1 MVAPPGLVKKI
12 CCIGAGYVG
21 GPTCAMIA
29 DKNPNTEVTV
39 VDLNEARIRAWNTDD
54 LPVYEPDLL
63 SYVKSARDGAEGKR
77 RPNLFFSTDVDAAV
91 KAADLI
97 FISVNTPTK
106 YTGTG
111 AGSACDLGYVE
122 SATRKIAE
130 VAESDKIIIE
140 KSTVPC
146 KTAETIREILAATGR
161 PGVRFE
167 ILSNPEFL
175 AEGTAMNDLLHPD
188 RILIGSLRT
197 ERGFQAAEVLSS
209 VYGAWVPRDRIM
221 TINLWSSELTKIA
234 ANALLAQRISSVNA
248 LSAICEAT
256 GADIDEVAYAC
267 GKDTRIGPRMLKAS
281 VGFGGSCFKKDI
293 LSLAYISDSLHL
305 PEVAAYWRSVVDIN
319 EYQKDRFTRRI
330 TKTLYQTLTNK
341 RIAVLG
347 FAYKK
352 NTGDTRETAA
362 ISVVNSLV
370 LEQANI
376 RIYDPRV
383 KEEQIWQDLMAT
395 ASDVELLKKRVTVCS
410 SAYEACTESHAAV
423 ILTEWDEF
431 SNKDYSTPTP
441 STNGV
446 ADTEG
451 LRLNGKSPLLERAP
465 TTDAVPQVTATNA
478 IDGANQSASNATE
491 SHSSNGASNN
501 GKSESGKASKRMDW
515 RHVASL
521 MKKPMFV
528 FDGRN
533 VVDVDKL
540 ESLGFRVECIGKS
553 GTPKASNAL
562 LE

>member
-1 MVAPPGLVKKI
+1 MVSSPRN
-12 CCIGAGYVG
+12 G
-21 GPTCAMIA
+21 GPTCAVIA
-29 DKNPNTEVTV
+29 DKNPDIEVTV
-39 VDLNEARIRAWNTDD
+39 VDLNEARIRAWNSDD
-54 LPVYEPDLL
+54 LPVYEPELL
-63 SYVKSARDGAEGKR
+63 KYVKSARDGANSER
-77 RPNLFFSTDVDAAV
+77 SPNLFFSTDVDAAV
-91 KAADLI
+91 RAADLI

-111 AGSACDLGYVE
+111 AGHACDLGYVE

-130 VAESDKIIIE
+130 VSESDKIVIE

-175 AEGTAMNDLLHPD
+175 AEGTAINDLLHPD

-209 VYGAWVPRDRIM
+209 VYAAWIPRDRIM

-293 LSLAYISDSLHL
+293 LSLAYISDTLHL

-330 TKTLYQTLTNK
+330 TQCLYQSLTNK
-341 RIAVLG
+341 RIAILG

-370 LEQANI
+370 LEQADI
-376 RIYDPRV
+376 RIFDPRV
-383 KEEQIWQDLMAT
+383 KEEQIWQDLTAT
-395 ASDVELLKKRVTVCS
+395 ASDVALLKRRVSVCT
-410 SAYEACTESHAAV
+410 SAYEACTDSHAAV

-431 SNKDYSTPTP
+431 SNKDHSTAQG
-441 STNGV
+441 NGP
-446 ADTEG
+446 APANG
-451 LRLNGKSPLLERAP
+451 LRLNGKGPLLERVP
-465 TTDAVPQVTATNA
+465 TSGTVPQVKDAHTANGP
-478 IDGANQSASNATE
+478 IQDEPVNNDKNLNNL
-491 SHSSNGASNN
+491 SNGHVANSTGEDGNL
-501 GKSESGKASKRMDW
+501 SSRMDW
-515 RHVASL
+515 QHVAGL

-540 ESLGFRVECIGKS
+540 EALGFRVECIGKS
-553 GTPKASNAL
+553 GTPKASSST

>member
-1 MVAPPGLVKKI
+1 M
-12 CCIGAGYVG
+12 
-21 GPTCAMIA
+21 
-29 DKNPNTEVTV
+29 
-39 VDLNEARIRAWNTDD
+39 
-54 LPVYEPDLL
+54 YEPDLL
-63 SYVKSARDGAEGKR
+63 AYVKSARDGANGQRKQ
-77 RPNLFFSTDVDAAV
+77 NLFFSTDVDAAI

-111 AGSACDLGYVE
+111 AGQACDLGYVE

-130 VAESDKIIIE
+130 VSESDKIVIE

-146 KTAETIREILAATGR
+146 RTAETIREVLAATAR

-175 AEGTAMNDLLHPD
+175 AEGTAINDLLHPD

-209 VYGAWVPRDRIM
+209 VYGAWVPRERIM

-256 GADIDEVAYAC
+256 GADIDEVAFAC
-267 GKDTRIGPRMLKAS
+267 GQDTRIGSRMLKAS

-293 LSLAYISDSLHL
+293 LSLAYISDTLHL

-330 TKTLYQTLTNK
+330 TKTLYQSLTNK

-383 KEEQIWQDLMAT
+383 REEQIWQDLMAT
-395 ASDVELLKKRVTVCS
+395 ASDVALLKRRVSVCS
-410 SAYEACTESHAAV
+410 SAYEACTDSHAAV

-431 SNKDYSTPTP
+431 SNKDYSTPQVNDPT
-441 STNGV
+441 S
-446 ADTEG
+446 ADG
-451 LRLNGKSPLLERAP
+451 LRLNGKAPLLERTP
-465 TTDAVPQVTATNA
+465 TAEAVPQVKITDSVNG
-478 IDGANQSASNATE
+478 INQDVPAGKENKP
-491 SHSSNGASNN
+491 SNGLSN
-501 GKSESGKASKRMDW
+501 GGAADRQVPKRMDW
-515 RHVASL
+515 QYVAGL

-533 VVDVDKL
+533 VVDIDKL
-540 ESLGFRVECIGKS
+540 EALGFRVESIGKS
-553 GTPKASNAL
+553 GTPKANSSIMV
-562 LE
+562 

>member
-1 MVAPPGLVKKI
+1 M
-12 CCIGAGYVG
+12 
-21 GPTCAMIA
+21 
-29 DKNPNTEVTV
+29 
-39 VDLNEARIRAWNTDD
+39 
-54 LPVYEPDLL
+54 
-63 SYVKSARDGAEGKR
+63 KSARDGTNSNRK
-77 RPNLFFSTDVDAAV
+77 PNLFFSSDIDAAV

-106 YTGTG
+106 HTGTG
-111 AGSACDLGYVE
+111 AGHACDLGYVE

-130 VAESDKIIIE
+130 VAEDDKIIIE

-146 KTAETIREILAATGR
+146 KTAEAIREILAATGR

-175 AEGTAMNDLLHPD
+175 AEGTAINDLLHPD
-188 RILIGSLRT
+188 RILIGSLQT
-197 ERGFQAAEVLSS
+197 KRGYRAAHALSS
-209 VYGAWVPRDRIM
+209 VYATWIPRDRIM
-221 TINLWSSELTKIA
+221 TINLWSSELSKIA

-293 LSLAYISDSLHL
+293 LSLAYISDTLHL

-319 EYQKDRFTRRI
+319 EYQKNRFTQRI
-330 TKTLYQTLTNK
+330 TRCLYQSLTNK
-341 RIAVLG
+341 RIAILG

-362 ISVVNSLV
+362 ISIVNSLV
-370 LEQANI
+370 LEQADI

-395 ASDVELLKKRVTVCS
+395 TSDTALLKRRVSVCS
-410 SAYEACTESHAAV
+410 SAYEACTDSHAVV

-431 SNKDYSTPTP
+431 SNKGYSVPEAKDIA
-441 STNGV
+441 N
-446 ADTEG
+446 ANG
-451 LRLNGKSPLLERAP
+451 LRLNGKGPLLDRPP
-465 TTDAVPQVTATNA
+465 TSGAISQVSDTEAVNGNDQKGPTCEH
-478 IDGANQSASNATE
+478 IKLSNGFSENGNYRQDTE
-491 SHSSNGASNN
+491 SP
-501 GKSESGKASKRMDW
+501 RMDW
-515 RHVASL
+515 RYVVGL

-533 VVDVDKL
+533 VVDVGKL
-540 ESLGFRVECIGKS
+540 KALGFRVECIGKS
-553 GTPKASNAL
+553 DTPKASCPF

>member
-1 MVAPPGLVKKI
+1 
-12 CCIGAGYVG
+12 
-21 GPTCAMIA
+21 MIA
-29 DKNPNTEVTV
+29 DKNPDIEVTV

-63 SYVKSARDGAEGKR
+63 SYVKSARDGLNSGR
-77 RPNLFFSTDVDAAV
+77 RQNLFFSTDVDSAV

-122 SATRKIAE
+122 SATRTIAE
-130 VAESDKIIIE
+130 VSESDKIIIE

-161 PGVRFE
+161 PGVHFE

-175 AEGTAMNDLLHPD
+175 AEGTAMNDLLRPD

-197 ERGFQAAEVLSS
+197 ERGFQAAEVLSG

-293 LSLAYISDSLHL
+293 LSLAYISDTLHL

-383 KEEQIWQDLMAT
+383 KEEQIWQDLMAS

-431 SNKDYSTPTP
+431 SNKEYSTP
-441 STNGV
+441 STNDV
-446 ADTEG
+446 SNANDTV
-451 LRLNGKSPLLERAP
+451 LNGKSPLLERAP
-465 TTDAVPQVTATNA
+465 TSEAIPQISIGEA
-478 IDGANQSASNATE
+478 IDGADRTQSATKINGNGNGVKRDSNSDTG
-491 SHSSNGASNN
+491 STI
-501 GKSESGKASKRMDW
+501 KRMDW
-515 RHVASL
+515 RHVAGL

-533 VVDVDKL
+533 VVDIDKL